1 MREVNQR
8 KEEGITILVLTI
20 TIIILLILAGITIIS
35 LTGENGLIKNAGQA
49 KEETEISNEKEILE
63 RATAGAM
70 AQDSRGN
77 IKEERLQNK
86 LNGETGAG
94 KTEVTDTGEEFEVLF
109 KDTNRYYIVDKTGN
123 IEIAPEIKEDK
134 SPGDITKDEEGNEL
148 TGRYEIW
155 SIEDLCDFSNRVNNG
170 KTFNGEEVYLMQSL
184 NFKSKRSYEN
194 GNIVTTGK
202 IQSCNTIE
210 ELQKILTEG
219 EGFYPIGDRIN
230 NYGYQGSFDG
240 NNFEIKNL
248 YINRSGT
255 VGFFCNISN
264 WNQNDIVIKNIKI
277 TGNVTGTEDVGAICG
292 NISGTNS
299 SIQIINCITTAII
312 NGDGCAGGI
321 VGSVSGTYTNL
332 RVQNCINYGNVKG
345 SDAGGIV
352 GYCYYIEIYNCYNEG
367 EIVGVN
373 KSNGYNGAGGIIGT
387 GMRRIIIKNSYN
399 KGNIKGIS
407 KGGGI
412 IGYNDWGEVTL
423 ENCYNIGMVSGA
435 TLGGIAGRLFLSNDM
450 LTTKNCFYLNTNIS
464 IGIGYIHGGSE
475 EKEDVKGFSQ
485 EEIKSN
491 EVLNSLNNYVEQNLN
506 NQEVELKKWKF
517 GGDGYPTFVE

>member
-1 MREVNQR
+1 M
-8 KEEGITILVLTI
+8 
-20 TIIILLILAGITIIS
+20 
-35 LTGENGLIKNAGQA
+35 
-49 KEETEISNEKEILE
+49 
-63 RATAGAM
+63 
-70 AQDSRGN
+70 
-77 IKEERLQNK
+77 
-86 LNGETGAG
+86 
-94 KTEVTDTGEEFEVLF
+94 
-109 KDTNRYYIVDKTGN
+109 
-123 IEIAPEIKEDK
+123 
-134 SPGDITKDEEGNEL
+134 
-148 TGRYEIW
+148 
-155 SIEDLCDFSNRVNNG
+155 
-170 KTFNGEEVYLMQSL
+170 
-184 NFKSKRSYEN
+184 
-194 GNIVTTGK
+194 
-202 IQSCNTIE
+202 
-210 ELQKILTEG
+210 
-219 EGFYPIGDRIN
+219 
-230 NYGYQGSFDG
+230 
-240 NNFEIKNL
+240 
-248 YINRSGT
+248 
-255 VGFFCNISN
+255 
-264 WNQNDIVIKNIKI
+264 IKNIKI

-491 EVLNSLNNYVEQNLN
+491 EVLNSLNNYVEQNLIN
-506 NQEVELKKWKF
+506 KEV
-517 GGDGYPTFVE
+517 

>member
-1 MREVNQR
+1 MVFIV
-8 KEEGITILVLTI
+8 GITIT
-20 TIIILLILAGITIIS
+20 G

-49 KEETEISNEKEILE
+49 KEETEILNEKEILE

-70 AQDSRGN
+70 SQDSRGN

-184 NFKSKRSYEN
+184 NFKSKRSYVN

-219 EGFYPIGDRIN
+219 EGFCPIGDRIN

-248 YINRSGT
+248 YINKTNVGLFGT
-255 VGFFCNISN
+255 VETSQNV
-264 WNQNDIVIKNIKI
+264 NDITIKNI
-277 TGNVTGTEDVGAICG
+277 
-292 NISGTNS
+292 
-299 SIQIINCITTAII
+299 
-312 NGDGCAGGI
+312 
-321 VGSVSGTYTNL
+321 SVSGNIIGTENIGSIIGIAYPYSANIQIL
-332 RVQNCINYGNVKG
+332 NCINKASVEGKIV
-345 SDAGGIV
+345 GGIIGGSGNNEKRV
-352 GYCYYIEIYNCYNEG
+352 IVSNCMNYG
-367 EIVGVN
+367 RITGVT
-373 KSNGYNGAGGIIGT
+373 AGGIIGATYYSTIYNCSNEGEVT
-387 GMRRIIIKNSYN
+387 GKNEGTGYRGIGGIIGAGFRTNIIKNSYN

-407 KGGGI
+407 YGGGI

-423 ENCYNIGMVSGA
+423 ENCYNIGTVSGEYK
-435 TLGGIAGRLFLSNDM
+435 GGISGRLALNNDM
-450 LTTKNCFYLNTNIS
+450 LTTRNCFYLNKNIS
-464 IGIGYIHGGSE
+464 IGMGSGSE
-475 EKEDVKGFSQ
+475 EKEDVTGMS
-485 EEIKSN
+485 ENELKSN
-491 EVLNSLNNYVEQNLN
+491 ETLIKLNDYVKENSTS
-506 NQEVELKKWKF
+506 QEVVLKSWKS
-517 GGDGYPTFVE
+517 GDDGYPTFVED

>member
-1 MREVNQR
+1 MKDLNLP
-8 KEEGITILVLTI
+8 KEKGITILALTI

-109 KDTNRYYIVDKTGN
+109 KDANRYYIVDKTGN

-170 KTFNGEEVYLMQSL
+170 NTFAGKEVYLMQSL
-184 NFKSKRSYEN
+184 NFKSKRSYVN

-219 EGFYPIGDRIN
+219 EGFCPIGDRIN

-248 YINRSGT
+248 YINRSE
-255 VGFFCNISN
+255 NIGLFANIESN
-264 WNQNDIVIKNIKI
+264 SGNCTKIKNIKI
-277 TGNVTGTEDVGAICG
+277 SGNIIGNSSGAIAG
-292 NISGTNS
+292 RIYAPAEN
-299 SIQIINCITTAII
+299 IQIINCISKT
-312 NGDGCAGGI
+312 NLDGNIVGGI
-321 VGSVSGTYTNL
+321 VGLKASSEKDL
-332 RVQNCINYGNVKG
+332 IISDCKNYGNIN
-345 SDAGGIV
+345 GGV
-352 GYCYYIEIYNCYNEG
+352 
-367 EIVGVN
+367 
-373 KSNGYNGAGGIIGT
+373 AGGIIGYAQKNVNVYNCYNQGNIIGKTIQNQDNGT
-387 GMRRIIIKNSYN
+387 GGIIGAGNKIKIINSYN
-399 KGNIKGIS
+399 KGGIKS
-407 KGGGI
+407 DKQVGGI
-412 IGYNDWGEVTL
+412 IGYAGWYDTTI
-423 ENCYNIGMVSGA
+423 ENCYNIGTISGEDKGA
-435 TLGGIAGRLFLSNDM
+435 IGGKLFLSNDIVE
-450 LTTKNCFYLNTNIS
+450 TKNCFYLNKNIS
-464 IGIGYIHGGSE
+464 IGIGYIHGGNE
-475 EKEDVKGFSQ
+475 EKEDVTGMN
-485 EEIKSN
+485 ENELKSN
-491 EVLNSLNNYVEQNLN
+491 ETLTKLNDYVKENSA
-506 NQEVELKKWKF
+506 NQEIELKNWKI
-517 GGDGYPTFVE
+517 GDDGYPTFAED